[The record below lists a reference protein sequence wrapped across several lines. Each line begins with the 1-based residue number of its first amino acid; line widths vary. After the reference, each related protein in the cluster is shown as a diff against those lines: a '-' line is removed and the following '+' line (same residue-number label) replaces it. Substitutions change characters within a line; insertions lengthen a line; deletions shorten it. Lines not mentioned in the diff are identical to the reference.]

1 MRLIRTYIIIMVIII
16 IRIIIITST
25 LEKVTALW
33 VWYKL
38 GFTSR
43 LILMDSRNDQE
54 KRFRVWFYNWKP

>member
-1 MRLIRTYIIIMVIII
+1 MFIIIIIIIII

-25 LEKVTALW
+25 LVKVTAVW

-38 GFTSR
+38 GFISR
-43 LILMDSRNDQE
+43 LILMDSWNDQE